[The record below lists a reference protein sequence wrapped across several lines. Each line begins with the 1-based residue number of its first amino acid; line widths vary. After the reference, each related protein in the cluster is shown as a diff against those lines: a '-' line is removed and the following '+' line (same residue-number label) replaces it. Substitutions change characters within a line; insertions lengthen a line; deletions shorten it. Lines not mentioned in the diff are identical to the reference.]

1 MIHSP
6 IGDATM
12 MTRTLLL
19 PIAALLL
26 AAAPAGA
33 QDSLQGKIPGKLIN
47 NPASLDW
54 SGNGK
59 DYQKRGITGADIPG
73 GGAAAHYVIT
83 RRGTHPYDVTADIP
97 VIDDIAKGDDV
108 TIGFWARTVSAETP
122 DHQGTI
128 GVRVQQNSAPWQG
141 FADTTVAIGP
151 AWKWHE
157 VTGASTLALP
167 KGTAIVSLQLA
178 GARQTIDIGQM
189 IVVKGAQA
197 ITPATPSAAPA
208 AADLPPQLVGKGRL
222 LNRPD
227 NRAWGFTGPDAS
239 HLEQAD
245 KTIYLGKSTR
255 FTSPGVG
262 AHPWDISA
270 QVPIDEAIAET
281 DQLLIAVAARTIS
294 AATDDGKATI
304 GLRIQ
309 NNTPPDY
316 PGFAETTIKPGTN
329 WQLIQMRVSGPD
341 AVPAGKAVLALHF
354 AGAQQVV
361 DIGPVYILKTN

>member
-1 MIHSP
+1 
-6 IGDATM
+6 
-12 MTRTLLL
+12 MTIRTLLVPL
-19 PIAALLL
+19 AASLL
-26 AAAPAGA
+26 AATPAGA
-33 QDSLQGKIPGKLIN
+33 QDALQGIPGKLIN
-47 NPASLDW
+47 NPATLDW

-83 RRGTHPYDVTADIP
+83 RRGTHPYDVTADIA
-97 VIDDIAKGDDV
+97 VTQDIAKGDDV

-122 DHQGTI
+122 DHEGTI
-128 GVRVQQNSAPWQG
+128 GLRVQQNSAPWPG
-141 FADTTVAIGP
+141 FIDKTLAIGP
-151 AWKWHE
+151 AWKWYE
-157 VTGASTLALP
+157 VTGAATLALP

-189 IVVKGAQA
+189 IVIKGAKA
-197 ITPATPSAAPA
+197 IAPTAPNAATAAVE
-208 AADLPPQLVGKGRL
+208 LPPQLAGKGRL
-222 LNRPD
+222 LNHPD
-227 NRAWGFTGPDAS
+227 SRAWGFAGPDAS
-239 HLEQAD
+239 HADQPD

-262 AHPWDISA
+262 AHPWDIST
-270 QVPIDEAIAET
+270 QIPIDDAITES
-281 DQLLIAVAARTIS
+281 DQLLIAFAARTVS

-304 GLRIQ
+304 GVRIQ

-316 PGFAETTIKPGTN
+316 PGFANTTIKAGSN
-329 WQLIQMRVSGPD
+329 WQLIQFRVSGPD